1 MAEIQKLLDT
11 EPYFHYPNED
21 NPTTEQQ
28 YQDFIK
34 NMHNVVENVANSVRL
49 WQPEA
54 TYAEGEIISSPQMQP
69 NTVAKVTTAGQTNN
83 IEPTWTDVGTTV
95 EDNGCAYL
103 IIRKC
108 QETATEA
115 EAKAGTDAMK
125 IITPAILQAVLES
138 YKTDAIKY
146 VRPVGSIFETT
157 TDDDPNTLWPGT
169 TWEKMD
175 AGRVLVSAG
184 TYTENGTTYTYTLG
198 ATGGEAK
205 HQLTTGELASHEH
218 AGSIS
223 TASLTGT
230 WSTTGSQGISN
241 TPTNKF
247 SGIISGSNWSGDTHS
262 GSNSNSTPMTIT
274 INASHGHNVS
284 INAVGNSQKHENRP
298 PYQVINRWKRIA

>member
-205 HQLTTGELASHEH
+205 HQLTTGELPSH
-218 AGSIS
+218 
-223 TASLTGT
+223 
-230 WSTTGSQGISN
+230 
-241 TPTNKF
+241 
-247 SGIISGSNWSGDTHS
+247 THS
-262 GSNSNSTPMTIT
+262 GRGTTSTVGSH
-274 INASHGHNVS
+274 SHGIPNNDNSSGKGNALDGGSAAAQFYSSTESAGAHNHTFS
-284 INAVGNSQKHENRP
+284 FTTSSVGNNDNHENRP
-298 PYQVINRWKRIA
+298 PYQVINRWKRTA

>member
-49 WQPEA
+49 WQPKA

-69 NTVAKVTTAGQTNN
+69 NTVAKVTMAGQTNN

-95 EDNGCAYL
+95 EDNGCVYL

-205 HQLTTGELASHEH
+205 HQLTTGELAAHNHSGAVASKALTGSLNGSGSFGHYNSASGIMSVNSSSTRLAAENGTSYTVYKNASINVTHSHE
-218 AGSIS
+218 
-223 TASLTGT
+223 
-230 WSTTGSQGISN
+230 
-241 TPTNKF
+241 
-247 SGIISGSNWSGDTHS
+247 
-262 GSNSNSTPMTIT
+262 IT
-274 INASHGHNVS
+274 INST
-284 INAVGNSQKHENRP
+284 GNGTAHENRMP
-298 PYQVINRWKRIA
+298 FAVVNRWKRTA

>member
-49 WQPEA
+49 WQPKA

-69 NTVAKVTTAGQTNN
+69 NTVAKVTMAGQTNN

-95 EDNGCAYL
+95 EDNGCVYL

-205 HQLTTGELASHEH
+205 HQLTTGELANHSHP
-218 AGSIS
+218 IS
-223 TASLTGT
+223 TAGGHQHYIANTSENTGGSLTNSQYLIRKYIYNSYENYELYGSGNGAT
-230 WSTTGSQGISN
+230 IGLTSNNGGHSHSIISTGSN
-241 TPTNKF
+241 
-247 SGIISGSNWSGDTHS
+247 D
-262 GSNSNSTPMTIT
+262 
-274 INASHGHNVS
+274 
-284 INAVGNSQKHENRP
+284 KHENRQ
-298 PYQVINRWKRIA
+298 PYHVVNRWVRTN

>member
-95 EDNGCAYL
+95 EDNSCAYL

-169 TWEKMD
+169 TWQKMD

-184 TYTENGTTYTYTLG
+184 TYTENGTTYIYTLG

-205 HQLTTGELASHEH
+205 HQLTTGELAKHNH
-218 AGSIS
+218 NAACS
-223 TASLTGT
+223 TDGNHNHTVSSVIT
-230 WSTTGSQGISN
+230 
-241 TPTNKF
+241 
-247 SGIISGSNWSGDTHS
+247 SGSDQNAGAG
-262 GSNSNSTPMTIT
+262 GSNYWSDRTTSTNGAHSHTIT
-274 INASHGHNVS
+274 INAT
-284 INAVGNSQKHENRP
+284 GNNQAHENRQ
-298 PYQVINRWKRIA
+298 PYTSVNRWKRTA

>member
-1 MAEIQKLLDT
+1 MAEIQKLLDS

-54 TYAEGEIISSPQMQP
+54 TYAEGEVISSPNMQP

-95 EDNGCAYL
+95 EDNGCVYL

-108 QETATEA
+108 QESATEA
-115 EAKAGTDAMK
+115 EAKAGTDSMK
-125 IITPAILQAVLES
+125 IITPAVLQAVLEAF
-138 YKTDAIKY
+138 KTDAIKY

-205 HQLTTGELASHEH
+205 HQLTTGELAEHKHPTSTSCNTNGAHYHGSWSDNTAKVNNGIYDGNTNHWGSASTDKDNIFGKTTTDGNHSHSITVTVGM
-218 AGSIS
+218 AG
-223 TASLTGT
+223 
-230 WSTTGSQGISN
+230 N
-241 TPTNKF
+241 N
-247 SGIISGSNWSGDTHS
+247 N
-262 GSNSNSTPMTIT
+262 
-274 INASHGHNVS
+274 
-284 INAVGNSQKHENRP
+284 KHENRP
-298 PYQVINRWKRIA
+298 PYEVIYRWKRIA

>member
-69 NTVAKVTTAGQTNN
+69 NTVAKVTTAGQTNT

-169 TWEKMD
+169 TWQKMD

-205 HQLTTGELASHEH
+205 HQLTTGELANHDHS
-218 AGSIS
+218 
-223 TASLTGT
+223 ASA
-230 WSTTGSQGISN
+230 SN
-241 TPTNKF
+241 TNIYGTFDANLMLN
-247 SGIISGSNWSGDTHS
+247 GLIL
-262 GSNSNSTPMTIT
+262 
-274 INASHGHNVS
+274 
-284 INAVGNSQKHENRP
+284 NSQPVVFSPLGQMVTGKMH
-298 PYQVINRWKRIA
+298 KASALIAGRQ